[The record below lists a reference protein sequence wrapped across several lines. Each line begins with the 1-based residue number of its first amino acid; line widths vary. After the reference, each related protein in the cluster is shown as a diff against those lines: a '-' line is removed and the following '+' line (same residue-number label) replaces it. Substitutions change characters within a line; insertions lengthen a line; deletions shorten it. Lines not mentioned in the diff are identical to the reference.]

1 MTRRTLHGYPF
12 GRKKKLPKRAKEL
25 LECLTCHIEA
35 CSNGPVSLNA
45 TAFGV
50 ISILAGSLN
59 LHPDVHREFAEA
71 GWIASRA
78 QIKALGTAVKKLQ
91 KGRRK

>member
-1 MTRRTLHGYPF
+1 M
-12 GRKKKLPKRAKEL
+12 RKKKLPKRAKEL
-25 LECLTCHIEA
+25 LKCLECHIEA

-45 TAFGV
+45 AAFGV

-59 LHPDVHREFAEA
+59 LHPAVHREFAEA

-78 QIKALGTAVKKLQ
+78 QIKALGTTVKKVQ
-91 KGRRK
+91 KGRK